1 MSFDV
6 FLISVL
12 VSPAMFQIITWSIAL
27 EFAGFRHSHLSPFA
41 AKRLEMLSHGLSY
54 TPETSCLPGCFH
66 KLQYED
72 DLK

>member
-12 VSPAMFQIITWSIAL
+12 VSPAMFKSSL
-27 EFAGFRHSHLSPFA
+27 GLSRWNLLVFGIHTYRPLQ
-41 AKRLEMLSHGLSY
+41 RSGSMLSHVSY